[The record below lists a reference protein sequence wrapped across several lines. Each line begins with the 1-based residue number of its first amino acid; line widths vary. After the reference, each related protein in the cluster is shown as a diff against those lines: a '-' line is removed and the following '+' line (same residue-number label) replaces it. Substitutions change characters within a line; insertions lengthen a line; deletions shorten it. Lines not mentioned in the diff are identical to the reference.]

1 MNILNALTPRP
12 PPVAAFSTDRSGDP
26 SSMGLS
32 QQRYVIHHGNFGI
45 DLNPGAFRHSDHRIS
60 RKTQLHT
67 YIGDNMIRNHHS
79 SRPSIMG
86 RAGILAAA
94 MMATLMA
101 GPADAEWPSPGNIM
115 LHSAGGALQGC
126 SGSEFRIRIQ
136 LRGQRF
142 LEDRYA
148 NVGSPTVKLSAG
160 SRMGS
165 RIISDNRNGDIQFR
179 DGGDWQDG
187 PITITLDEEN
197 TIVRVR
203 NKPNLGRG
211 GKGTVHFS
219 ISDPTEVTTTWEVY
233 GSCKVENGN
242 DTWTGGDFPDM
253 TTDGVREA
261 DRSACVLGS
270 GSSGTMTLTFEDTRA
285 PGIVAQS
292 AFDRVANRNMGA
304 APWSPRAPG
313 C

>member
-1 MNILNALTPRP
+1 
-12 PPVAAFSTDRSGDP
+12 
-26 SSMGLS
+26 
-32 QQRYVIHHGNFGI
+32 
-45 DLNPGAFRHSDHRIS
+45 
-60 RKTQLHT
+60 
-67 YIGDNMIRNHHS
+67 MIRNHYS

-101 GPADAEWPSPGNIM
+101 GPADAEWPSSGNIM

-187 PITITLDEEN
+187 PIT
-197 TIVRVR
+197 
-203 NKPNLGRG
+203 G
-211 GKGTVHFS
+211 GSHAEKTV
-219 ISDPTEVTTTWEVY
+219 I
-233 GSCKVENGN
+233 
-242 DTWTGGDFPDM
+242 
-253 TTDGVREA
+253 
-261 DRSACVLGS
+261 
-270 GSSGTMTLTFEDTRA
+270 
-285 PGIVAQS
+285 
-292 AFDRVANRNMGA
+292 FDGA
-304 APWSPRAPG
+304 AVIIFE
-313 C
+313 